1 MPKPRKILLADN
13 RDTHRETFVEFLRL
27 RGYQVADVVSPESC
41 LRAVEIDPPHL
52 AILDQRLID
61 DEDEQDV
68 SGLTLARRLPPRL
81 PKIILTAFPTWEM
94 TRDALTVTEQGAP
107 PAAFY
112 ISKLEGLDALHRYV
126 ERAFA
131 EHVRLN
137 WELHIDWKAQNRV
150 SLARSIEPELEEAQ
164 SRQRAEELEDLVC
177 RLFLNA
183 AQVEFDRV
191 LWQEAGL
198 AALQVFVSANGKTQ
212 EPLLVVCGQRDQAR
226 QEAERYRQYALQAS
240 QVSRR
245 ALQTEMAETIHY
257 AASCYTLGGLRRG
270 DAHSLQELYQIVLGR
285 ASAGLQIDVENQR
298 AWVDGRLLKLTAQ
311 EFKLLCFLYERA
323 DRLCTRRELIED
335 FFGYNQYDEL
345 DDSQKALVN
354 TNISR
359 LRTELEADSQNP
371 RYLQT
376 VRGRGY
382 CLTLTEKE

>member
-1 MPKPRKILLADN
+1 MPKLQKILLADN
-13 RDTHRETFVEFLRL
+13 RDTYRETCVEFLRL
-27 RGYQVADVVSPESC
+27 RGYQVADVASPESC
-41 LRAVEIDPPHL
+41 LRAVETDPPHL
-52 AILDQRLID
+52 VILDQRLLN

-68 SGLTLARRLPPRL
+68 SGLALARRLPPGL
-81 PKIILTAFPTWEM
+81 PKIMLTAFPTWER

-107 PAAFY
+107 PVAFY
-112 ISKLEGLDALHRYV
+112 ISKLEGLEALQRYV

-137 WELHIDWKAQNRV
+137 WELQVDWKAQDRV
-150 SLARSIEPELEEAQ
+150 PLVRSIEPGLEEAQ
-164 SRQRAEELEDLVC
+164 SRQRAEELEDLLC

-183 AQVEFDRV
+183 AQVEFDRA

-198 AALQVFVSANGKTQ
+198 AALQVFVSASGKKP
-212 EPLLVVCGQRDQAR
+212 EPLLVVCGRRDLAR
-226 QEAERYRQYALQAS
+226 QEAERYRQYALRAS

-257 AASCYTLGGLRRG
+257 AANCYTLGGLRRG
-270 DAHSLQELYQIVLGR
+270 GAHSLQELYQIVLGR
-285 ASAGLQIDVENQR
+285 APAGLQIDVENQH

-323 DRLCTRRELIED
+323 DELCTRRELIED
-335 FFGYNQYDEL
+335 FFCHNQYDEF
-345 DDSQKALVN
+345 DESQKALVN

-359 LRTELEADSQNP
+359 LRTELEADPQNP

-382 CLTLTEKE
+382 RLTLAKKE